1 MSHTT
6 DKHVFADVRATFA
19 DALPELCA
27 PTTPR
32 RVAHPDLVWTNTAVA
47 DDLGLTLH
55 SDDTTARAL
64 SGDHLAPGSTPV
76 AMRYA
81 GHQFGQFVPHLNDGR
96 AATLGEL
103 PTNDGLRDI
112 AVKGSGLTPVSRG
125 GDGLAAIG
133 PMLREAVIS
142 ESLAAL
148 GVPTTRCLGVVATG
162 GTVWRQQ
169 AEPAAVM
176 CRVAAGHIRFGT
188 FQWAAGRR
196 DPDLT
201 ARLVRYSLD
210 RWYPDVAR
218 PHSIAPGDAAGATL
232 AFLQAV
238 RDRHA
243 ALVAAWQ
250 GIGFVHGV
258 LNTDNCTVTGE
269 AMDFGPC
276 AFLETYNPHAVFS
289 SIDRHGRY
297 RFDAQP
303 VITQW
308 NLARFAE
315 SLLPVLG
322 DDDEAIA
329 TAGDLVAGFAT
340 AYATAWGEVARRK
353 LGLPADAP
361 IDLAHNLAHRWLGL
375 LHRAEADH
383 TTAWVMLTDA
393 ATQDLPRALGLDSAA
408 DAWVRDW
415 RAACD
420 GTPNVAAMTVANPR
434 IIARNHTV
442 AAALDA
448 ATAGDYGPVRDL
460 LEAVRQPYSAAP
472 EHPRYAEPAPKEFM
486 ASYRTYCGT

>member
-1 MSHTT
+1 MSHPT
-6 DKHVFADVRATFA
+6 DKHVFVDVRATLA
-19 DALPELCA
+19 GALPELCA

-32 RVAHPDLVWTNTAVA
+32 RVAHPDLVWANTAVA
-47 DDLGLTLH
+47 DDLGLTLPT
-55 SDDTTARAL
+55 DDTTARAL
-64 SGDHLAPGSTPV
+64 CGDHVAPGTTPV

-81 GHQFGQFVPHLNDGR
+81 GHQFGQFVPHLSDGR

-112 AVKGSGLTPVSRG
+112 ALKGSGLTPVSRG

-188 FQWAAGRR
+188 FQWAALRR

-210 RWYPDVAR
+210 RWYPG
-218 PHSIAPGDAAGATL
+218 IASPDATEPDDAAAAL
-232 AFLQAV
+232 ALLEAV

-243 ALVAAWQ
+243 TLVAAWQ

-269 AMDFGPC
+269 AIDFGPC
-276 AFLETYNPHAVFS
+276 AFLETYTPHAVFS
-289 SIDRHGRY
+289 SIDQHGRY

-322 DDDEAIA
+322 DDDDAIA
-329 TAGDLVAGFAT
+329 AAGDLVAGFAT
-340 AYATAWGEVARRK
+340 VYATAWGDVARRK
-353 LGLPADAP
+353 LGLPADVPAH
-361 IDLAHNLAHRWLGL
+361 LARSLAYRWLDL
-375 LHRAEADH
+375 LHRIEADH
-383 TTAWVMLTDA
+383 TTAWVTLTDA
-393 ATQDLPRALGLDSAA
+393 AIDDAPLPPALGAA
-408 DAWVRDW
+408 TGAWATDW

-420 GTPNVAAMTVANPR
+420 GTPNVAAMTAANPR
-434 IIARNHTV
+434 IIARNHAV
-442 AAALDA
+442 DAALGA

-460 LEAVRQPYSAAP
+460 LEAVRQPHSAAP
-472 EHPRYAEPAPKEFM
+472 EHARYAEPAPKEFM